1 MNRIVVA
8 ICLFGVVTTVTEAQ
22 NKTAANKSSA
32 QKQDKGADVVFKT
45 TKDKFSYGLGRD
57 CGRRLKRG
65 GVELNVDLL
74 VKGLI
79 DALNEAEPK
88 LPAEEYREAMI
99 AYQKACLENIKR
111 AGPDNSARESAVYLA
126 KNKTQKGVVTTKSGL
141 QYKILKAGTGKSPK
155 MTDTLK
161 IRYSGTL
168 TDGNQF
174 ASTGTRTLRVTDP
187 NDPIVIK
194 GWTEAL
200 QLMKVGAKW
209 KLFVS
214 PDLAYGEFPIY
225 SNVGPH
231 AVLVFEIE
239 LLEIVK

>member
-1 MNRIVVA
+1 MKRIVVA

-22 NKTAANKSSA
+22 NKPAAKKNSA

-45 TKDKFSYGLGRD
+45 TKDKFSYGLGQD
-57 CGRRLKRG
+57 FGRRLERD

-79 DALNEAEPK
+79 DALNKAEAK
-88 LPAEEYREAMI
+88 LSAEEYREAMS
-99 AYQKACLENIKR
+99 AYREAHLETIKKAG
-111 AGPDNSARESAVYLA
+111 AAWLA

-141 QYKILKAGTGKSPK
+141 QYKILNVGTGKSPK
-155 MTDTLK
+155 STDTVK

-168 TDGNQF
+168 SDGNPF
-174 ASTGTRTLRVTDP
+174 ASTGPRTLRVTDP

>member
-22 NKTAANKSSA
+22 NKTAAKKSSA

-57 CGRRLKRG
+57 CGRRIERN

-79 DALNEAEPK
+79 DALNKAEPK
-88 LPAEEYREAMI
+88 LSDGEYREAMI
-99 AYQKACLENIKR
+99 AYRRKAYLENIKK
-111 AGPDNSARESAVYLA
+111 AGAVYLA
-126 KNKTQKGVVTTKSGL
+126 KNKTQEGVVTTKSGL

-155 MTDTLK
+155 MTDTVK

-174 ASTGTRTLRVTDP
+174 ASTGTRTLRVTEP
-187 NDPIVIK
+187 NNPIVIK

-209 KLFVS
+209 KLFIS
-214 PDLAYGEFPIY
+214 PDLAYGEHLLP

>member
-1 MNRIVVA
+1 MKRIVVA

-22 NKTAANKSSA
+22 NKSAAKKNSA
-32 QKQDKGADVVFKT
+32 QKQDKVADVVFKT
-45 TKDKFSYGLGRD
+45 TKDKFSYGLGQD
-57 CGRRLKRG
+57 SGRTLERV

-79 DALNEAEPK
+79 DALNKAEAK
-88 LPAEEYREAMI
+88 LSAEEYREAMS
-99 AYQKACLENIKR
+99 AYREAHLETIKKAG
-111 AGPDNSARESAVYLA
+111 AAWLA

-141 QYKILKAGTGKSPK
+141 QYKILNVGTGKSPK
-155 MTDTLK
+155 STDTVK

-168 TDGNQF
+168 TDGNPF
-174 ASTGTRTLRVTDP
+174 ASTGPRTLRVT
-187 NDPIVIK
+187 DPIVIK